1 MSGNLRSQ
9 TYCAIIQ
16 NQGPMKT
23 YFLSSAL
30 IVLFALTGSC
40 LFSQTKGGPRAT
52 DALVTHI
59 DSTIR
64 PVDDFFLST
73 NGKWFK
79 ENPIPPSE
87 QNNGLWQMIQDTIN
101 AQIRNVCESSAAL
114 TNADKGSNK
123 QKIGDFFHSGM
134 DSVALNKKAI
144 ADLKSDFDMIDGVKD
159 MKGNVK
165 AAAYIQIV
173 AGSPL

>member
-1 MSGNLRSQ
+1 
-9 TYCAIIQ
+9 
-16 NQGPMKT
+16 MKT

-52 DALVTHI
+52 DALVAHI
-59 DSTIR
+59 DSTVR
-64 PVDDFFLST
+64 PDDDFFLFA

-101 AQIRNVCESSAAL
+101 AQIRNVCESSAAPGL
-114 TNADKGSNK
+114 A
-123 QKIGDFFHSGM
+123 
-134 DSVALNKKAI
+134 
-144 ADLKSDFDMIDGVKD
+144 
-159 MKGNVK
+159 
-165 AAAYIQIV
+165 
-173 AGSPL
+173 